1 MGLDQERQD
10 TNMARQI
17 GPKQRLQRQIGEDLG
32 LKTNALKV
40 ARRLSIRP
48 GQHGV
53 KGHRKLSN
61 YGIQLKEKQK
71 LKFIYG
77 VMEKQL
83 RATYQEA
90 SKNPAA
96 TGSVMLSLL
105 ERRFDNAVYRAGFAP
120 TRASARQLVNHG
132 HFLINGK
139 KMNIP
144 SYKVQVGDVIT
155 MKEKTSHVP
164 QVAGAMKEEKVVPA
178 WLERN
183 NSQLKVA
190 KLPVREDITEK
201 VDEQLIVEFYNR

>member
-1 MGLDQERQD
+1 
-10 TNMARQI
+10 MARQI

-40 ARRLSIRP
+40 ARRLAIRP

-53 KGHRKLSN
+53 KGHRGKVSN

-71 LKFIYG
+71 LKYIYG
-77 VMEKQL
+77 VLEKQL

-105 ERRFDNAVYRAGFAP
+105 ERRLDNVVYRAGMAP
-120 TRASARQLVNHG
+120 TRASARQLVNHN
-132 HFLINGK
+132 HFTVNGK

-144 SYKVQVGDVIT
+144 SYKVQVGDAIALKDKST
-155 MKEKTSHVP
+155 HIP
-164 QVAGAMKEEKVVPA
+164 QVSDVMKEEKVLPV
-178 WLERN
+178 WLERKN
-183 NSQLKVA
+183 AQIKIA
-190 KLPVREDITEK
+190 KLPVREDISEK
-201 VDEQLIVEFYNR
+201 IDEQLIVEFYNR